1 MWPLRS
7 LSDSERGEL
16 NELLAEARATAE
28 QIWWVALG
36 VLGVAIIACPPWII
50 FSLEPFHNPHS
61 TEIMIVGFLIY
72 GALLVPITLTRVLE
86 RVHRPSD
93 TSQSAREIRWLIVS
107 RVVEAYLVLIGS
119 FAAVYFQ
126 LAHTHPTQFQVAIS
140 HHVQVIYFTIGT
152 FTTTGFGDIHPQKNL
167 SQILVSAQMVVA
179 LIMIGVVVAA
189 LTVRLIESFRTDDS
203 PADGT
208 PPKLRRCD
216 PQA

>member
-16 NELLAEARATAE
+16 DELRGEARATAE
-28 QIWWVALG
+28 QIWWVALA
-36 VLGVAIIACPPWII
+36 VLLVAIAACPPWIV

-72 GALLVPITLTRVLE
+72 GALLVRITLTRVLD
-86 RVHRPSD
+86 RVPPPSD
-93 TSQSAREIRWLIVS
+93 TSQSARESRWLIVS

-140 HHVQVIYFTIGT
+140 HHVQAIYFTIGT
-152 FTTTGFGDIHPQKNL
+152 FTTTGFGEIHPQKNL
-167 SQILVSAQMVVA
+167 SQSLVSAQMVVA

-203 PADGT
+203 PAEAT
-208 PPKLRRCD
+208 PPEPRRCD
-216 PQA
+216 PRA